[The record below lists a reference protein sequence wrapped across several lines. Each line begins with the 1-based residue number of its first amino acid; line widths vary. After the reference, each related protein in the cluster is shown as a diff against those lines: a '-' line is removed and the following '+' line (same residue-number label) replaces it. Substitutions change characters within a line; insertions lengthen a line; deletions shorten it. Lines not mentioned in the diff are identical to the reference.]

1 MAMNGLLALDDDYD
15 GTLSG
20 KKNKKARA
28 PRRPSGRTA
37 ARRAKPI
44 TLSLPV
50 WSGRTSVA
58 QLAPPPPPGF
68 VDQLPPPPAF
78 ATHVAAT
85 TEAVERMPRVD
96 APRKFDTVAALIDQG
111 ITAYANRN
119 APVVRDGGYV
129 VTANGKVNANGN
141 QANNNAGGAGSA
153 IGQGAGNAIDGILA
167 FFQEHPYMLAL
178 GGLGLFLF
186 MQPSPS
192 QRKGR

>member
-1 MAMNGLLALDDDYD
+1 MAMNGLLPVDDDYD
-15 GTLSG
+15 STLSG
-20 KKNKKARA
+20 GKDKKARA
-28 PRRPSGRTA
+28 PRKPSGRTA
-37 ARRAKPI
+37 RVANPI
-44 TLSLPV
+44 APSLPV
-50 WSGRTSVA
+50 WSGRTFVA
-58 QLAPPPPPGF
+58 QLAPPPPPSF

-78 ATHVAAT
+78 ATNVAAT

-96 APRKFDTVAALIDQG
+96 APRKFDTVAALIHQG
-111 ITAYANRN
+111 IDAYANRN

-129 VTANGKVNANGN
+129 VTANGN
-141 QANNNAGGAGSA
+141 QANNQANNAGGAGSA

-186 MQPSPS
+186 MQPSPA

>member
-1 MAMNGLLALDDDYD
+1 MAMNGLLPLDDDYD
-15 GTLSG
+15 STLSG
-20 KKNKKARA
+20 GKDKKAKK
-28 PRRPSGRTA
+28 PRRPGGRI
-37 ARRAKPI
+37 ARVANPI
-44 TLSLPV
+44 AHSLPV

-58 QLAPPPPPGF
+58 QLAPPPPPSF

-78 ATHVAAT
+78 ATTVAAT

-141 QANNNAGGAGSA
+141 QANNAGGAGSA
-153 IGQGAGNAIDGILA
+153 LGQGAGSAIDGVLA

>member
-20 KKNKKARA
+20 GKDKKAKSA
-28 PRRPSGRTA
+28 KKPSGRTA
-37 ARRAKPI
+37 RVANSS

-50 WSGRTSVA
+50 WNKTTFVA
-58 QLAPPPPPGF
+58 QLAPPPLPHGF

-78 ATHVAAT
+78 ATNVAAT

-96 APRKFDTVAALIDQG
+96 APRKFDTVAALINQG
-111 ITAYANRN
+111 IDAYANRN

-141 QANNNAGGAGSA
+141 QANNAGGAGSA
-153 IGQGAGNAIDGILA
+153 IGQGAGNAVDGILA